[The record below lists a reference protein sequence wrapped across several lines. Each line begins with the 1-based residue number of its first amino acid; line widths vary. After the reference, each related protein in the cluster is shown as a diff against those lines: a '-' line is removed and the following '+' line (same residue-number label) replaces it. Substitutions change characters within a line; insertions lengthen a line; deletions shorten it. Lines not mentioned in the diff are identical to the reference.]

1 MKISESKLR
10 GLIRKALV
18 TEITSGKDFSIT
30 FQEWNPG
37 VCNLDPE
44 KTKLFKSIFY
54 DESSGKVLSSDNIMG
69 KLAGLLPPGI
79 SFLAT
84 ELIALKDLVG
94 KALEHADT
102 IFSIAAVPAYMC
114 FLLNKG
120 MMAFDRIIDIIKG
133 HFDVSKKFK
142 GIRKVKGVLGD
153 LLSTP
158 DPKNPAKGMFF
169 NNDGVLN
176 SYKLRQAVNNDYGIR
191 AMLDDIGV
199 KDISQISAKITD
211 VLLESEREFS
221 GNIDIDLDI
230 DVPEIGNPGHIEQMK
245 SVGLDDEN
253 IDYLLSLMT

>member
-10 GLIRKALV
+10 VLIRKALIAEV
-18 TEITSGKDFSIT
+18 TSGQEYSVK
-30 FQEWNPG
+30 FQEWQPG

-44 KTKLFKSIFY
+44 KTKLFKALFY
-54 DESSGKVLSSDNIMG
+54 DESAGKVLSHDNIMG

-84 ELIALKDLVG
+84 ELIALKDLIG
-94 KALEHADT
+94 KALENADI
-102 IFSIAAVPAYMC
+102 IFSIAGVPAYMC
-114 FLLNKG
+114 FLVNKG

-133 HFDVSKKFK
+133 HVDVSKKFK
-142 GIRKVKGVLGD
+142 GIKKVKGVLGD
-153 LLSTP
+153 LLNTP

-169 NNDGVLN
+169 KNDGSLN
-176 SYKLRQAVNNDYGIR
+176 SYKLRQAINNDYGIR

-199 KDISQISAKITD
+199 KDIGQISAKIAD

-230 DVPEIGNPGHIEQMK
+230 DVPEIGTPEHIQQMK

-253 IDYLLSLMT
+253 IEYLFSMMS